1 MADTVVAEFDNAEVI
16 EFIRNLDKRLK
27 NVKDGQKKYV
37 GLLSAI
43 VYADVINHFQK
54 QEGSGGP
61 WKKWSDSYKK
71 QMDEDGKGG
80 NKILQDTGR
89 LRNTF
94 KPTNN
99 RKVSA
104 GVLWFNNAQ
113 TKKSFPYAF
122 AHDEG
127 GPVLPQ
133 RDFMWLSEGAVEKI
147 ATQTLQFMIDE
158 GI

>member
-1 MADTVVAEFDNAEVI
+1 MADVTVAEFDNSEVI
-16 EFIRNLDKRLK
+16 EFIKNLDRRLK
-27 NVKDGQKKYV
+27 DVEGGRKKYV

-61 WKKWSDSYKK
+61 WQKWSKEYKEYMEK
-71 QMDEDGKGG
+71 EGKGG

-104 GVLWFNNAQ
+104 GILWFNNAQ
-113 TKKSFPYAF
+113 TKKSFPYAA

-127 GPVLPQ
+127 GPVLPK
-133 RDFMWLSEGAVEKI
+133 RDFMWLSESATEKI